1 MAETRGVL
9 FDFNG
14 TLVRLATWAT
24 HEEVFTRRCLEEAG
38 TAWGDR
44 WAVGPGDGEEHV
56 EHSSSREA
64 YHRWELELL
73 RTRARACKV
82 SDDDIEGLVT
92 DLDRATKTFTLVLY
106 EEVFE
111 VLAELGRRGLVVA
124 VCSNWY
130 WDLDRSIDEVG
141 LTDAIDVA
149 VTSAQAGAR
158 KPHPRIFL
166 ETLKRCRL
174 RPEQALYIGDTWGPD
189 VVGPLAVGMRAVHLW
204 RSERAGEGD
213 PPPLRDGALRVADLR
228 ALTDLV

>member
-1 MAETRGVL
+1 MVETRGIL

-14 TLVRLATWAT
+14 TLVHLVTWAT
-24 HEEVFTRRCLEEAG
+24 HEAVFTRRGLEEAG

-44 WAVGPGDGEEHV
+44 WAVGPSDGEEHL
-56 EHSSSREA
+56 EHSRSREA

-73 RTRARACKV
+73 RTRARACQV

-92 DLDRATKTFTLVLY
+92 DLDRATKTFTLAHY
-106 EEVFE
+106 DEVVE
-111 VLAELGRRGLVVA
+111 VLAALRRRGLVVA

-130 WDLDRSIDEVG
+130 WDLDRAIDEVG

-166 ETLKRCRL
+166 ETLKQCGL
-174 RPEQALYIGDTWGPD
+174 RPEQALHVGDTWGPD
-189 VVGPLAVGMRAVHLW
+189 VLGALGVGMRAVHLW
-204 RSERAGEGD
+204 RPERAGEAD
-213 PPPLRDGALRVADLR
+213 PPPLPDGALRVADLR